1 MGLPL
6 QVTQLLQPAAL
17 VADRTLGQANA
28 MSLFRAYSAAQAHY
42 KTLESSR
49 TERAANTALL
59 REHLGYAAG
68 SRYVGRATLRAELTK
83 KPARTVEPS
92 GRKSTRKRG
101 RMHSEGV
108 EPSTYRLRV
117 CCSAS

>member
-49 TERAANTALL
+49 TERAANKALL

-68 SRYVGRATLRAELTK
+68 SRYVRPDPTATARKKNRPERSSRRAGNPRGSAD
-83 KPARTVEPS
+83 
-92 GRKSTRKRG
+92 GCTRKE
-101 RMHSEGV
+101 SNLQ
-108 EPSTYRLRV
+108 PTD
-117 CCSAS
+117 